1 MARILV
7 ADDRDS
13 MRMALKALIGMNPK
27 WQVCG
32 EATDGRE
39 AVAKAE
45 ELRPDLIVLDFKMPV
60 ANGIKAGS
68 EISSSTP
75 NIPILMYTL
84 YKTRELEVA
93 AKLVGIRQV
102 VAKEDGPHHLL
113 RAIEDELVTEKSS
126 HSVGK

>member
-1 MARILV
+1 MARILI
-7 ADDRDS
+7 ADDHES
-13 MRMALKALIGMNPK
+13 MRMALRATVKLQPH
-27 WQVCG
+27 WEVCG

-45 ELRPDLIVLDFKMPV
+45 ELQPDLIVLDFKMPI

-68 EISSSTP
+68 EIFSSRP

-102 VAKEDGPHHLL
+102 IGKEDGPQHLL
-113 RAIEDELVTEKSS
+113 SAIEDALVAK
-126 HSVGK
+126 K

>member
-1 MARILV
+1 
-7 ADDRDS
+7 
-13 MRMALKALIGMNPK
+13 MRMALRATVKLQPH
-27 WQVCG
+27 WEVCG

-45 ELRPDLIVLDFKMPV
+45 ELQPDLIVLDFKMPI

-68 EISSSTP
+68 EIFSSRP

-102 VAKEDGPHHLL
+102 IGKEDGPQHLL
-113 RAIEDELVTEKSS
+113 SAIEDALVAK
-126 HSVGK
+126 K